1 MFKLIKNLK
10 NKITGKSKKPTG
22 PKPLAYISIWI
33 RVMAMTATERDTAF
47 SQGFILASRGR
58 PGAELLTGHRLMDV
72 ISMVN
77 NCVDIMNGDEKE
89 GKKLAKETWNDH
101 YMYEA
106 EGGFT
111 PALLVYGYEEE

>member
-33 RVMAMTATERDTAF
+33 RVMAMTATERNAAF
-47 SQGFILASRGR
+47 STSFELAARGR
-58 PGAELLTGHRLMDV
+58 PGVEILTGQRLMEV
-72 ISMVN
+72 ISLVN

-106 EGGFT
+106 EDGFT
-111 PALLVYGYEEE
+111 SALLVYGYEEE

>member
-33 RVMAMTATERDTAF
+33 RVMAMTATERATAF
-47 SQGFILASRGR
+47 SQGFILATRGR
-58 PGAELLTGHRLMDV
+58 PGAELLTGHRLMEV

-77 NCVDIMNGDEKE
+77 ICIDIMNGDEKE
-89 GKKLAKETWNDH
+89 GKKLAKEQMGEY

-106 EGGFT
+106 EGNFR
-111 PALLVYGYEEE
+111 AKMLLEEE